1 MQYLWNVSNEHN
13 HGNPRRDRR
22 RQLQQT
28 LEAIDRMPEN
38 DGFGE
43 YGIDGAFVQRFANG
57 LRRGGDRDHKDAVLT
72 HCREGVNREGR
83 AYAVMYD
90 LSGLPSGGIETV
102 IQDWKRLRDQMRIGS
117 DSAYLHHRGKPL
129 VAVWGVGFSDDRKYT
144 LAECRTLIE
153 YLKSDGCNVMLGI
166 PSSWRELKRDAIEDA
181 SLHDVL
187 QLADVLSPWT
197 PGRYRSPA
205 EVLLGF

>member
-1 MQYLWNVSNEHN
+1 
-13 HGNPRRDRR
+13 
-22 RQLQQT
+22 
-28 LEAIDRMPEN
+28 
-38 DGFGE
+38 
-43 YGIDGAFVQRFANG
+43 
-57 LRRGGDRDHKDAVLT
+57 VLT